1 MKKSIIAFICCIA
14 LFPKKCMA
22 NTAVPDSV
30 LTDSVKWKLT
40 LNEVLIKSDRIRR
53 KSDGYVVNLIGS
65 EITEGKDMYHLLTSL
80 PGMTLEEGVI
90 KIHGQAPAAVY
101 LNGAPSSIDIIKTLP
116 PDRIA
121 SIEINWDAGSQ
132 ERTGTH
138 GGIIRIKTKRELGI
152 NGTISG
158 IVQWL
163 RDNNG
168 NMESL
173 NPFISLGTKRLT
185 IYNSLTMYNSD
196 INGRYT
202 EKRTMA
208 DSHTSFINEKTNMR
222 GKMVQDWLN
231 LSYDL
236 AQAHQLSLSGMLNYY
251 DGTDNNITATTSN
264 IDGSR
269 NSDYQTPVHLLLG
282 QAIVMYNWDIDSLG
296 SYFRVTADYLRRN
309 NNQKQTITAKAVGQE
324 TKVSVTSTRQ
334 TADMIRIKPM
344 WYKEIRDYGQLSAGL
359 DLRYIH

>member
-90 KIHGQAPAAVY
+90 KIHGQAPDAVY
-101 LNGAPSSIDIIKTLP
+101 LNGTPSSIDIIKTLP

-168 NMESL
+168 NMEYL
-173 NPFISLGTKRLT
+173 NPFISLGT
-185 IYNSLTMYNSD
+185 
-196 INGRYT
+196 IN
-202 EKRTMA
+202 
-208 DSHTSFINEKTNMR
+208 D
-222 GKMVQDWLN
+222 
-231 LSYDL
+231 
-236 AQAHQLSLSGMLNYY
+236 
-251 DGTDNNITATTSN
+251 
-264 IDGSR
+264 
-269 NSDYQTPVHLLLG
+269 
-282 QAIVMYNWDIDSLG
+282 
-296 SYFRVTADYLRRN
+296 
-309 NNQKQTITAKAVGQE
+309 
-324 TKVSVTSTRQ
+324 
-334 TADMIRIKPM
+334 
-344 WYKEIRDYGQLSAGL
+344 
-359 DLRYIH
+359 

>member
-22 NTAVPDSV
+22 NTVVPDSV

-90 KIHGQAPAAVY
+90 KIHGQAHAAVY
-101 LNGAPSSIDIIKTLP
+101 LNGTPSSMDIIKILP

-121 SIEINWDAGSQ
+121 SIEISWDAGSQ
-132 ERTGTH
+132 ERTDTH

-158 IVQWL
+158 TVQWL
-163 RDNNG
+163 REDNG

-173 NPFISLGTKRLT
+173 NPFISLEP
-185 IYNSLTMYNSD
+185 ND
-196 INGRYT
+196 
-202 EKRTMA
+202 
-208 DSHTSFINEKTNMR
+208 
-222 GKMVQDWLN
+222 
-231 LSYDL
+231 
-236 AQAHQLSLSGMLNYY
+236 
-251 DGTDNNITATTSN
+251 
-264 IDGSR
+264 
-269 NSDYQTPVHLLLG
+269 
-282 QAIVMYNWDIDSLG
+282 
-296 SYFRVTADYLRRN
+296 
-309 NNQKQTITAKAVGQE
+309 
-324 TKVSVTSTRQ
+324 
-334 TADMIRIKPM
+334 
-344 WYKEIRDYGQLSAGL
+344 
-359 DLRYIH
+359 